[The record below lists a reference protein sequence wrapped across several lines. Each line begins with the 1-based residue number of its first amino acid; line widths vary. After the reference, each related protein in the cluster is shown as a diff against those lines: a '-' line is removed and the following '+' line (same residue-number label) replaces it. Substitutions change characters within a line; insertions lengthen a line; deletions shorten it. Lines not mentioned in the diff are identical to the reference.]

1 MKITVFVPTIRPD
14 TLPAAIRSILRQ
26 QWTDWELLVAAQGA
40 YPTLEATLLQ
50 VGGGDTRIRC
60 LRLPESGVSL
70 ARNAG
75 VAQAQGDV
83 VAMMDDDCE
92 AREDWLAVIAQTF
105 HAHPEAGLVSG
116 ALVAPRPKP
125 GRVWMCPSVAPPH
138 AVYDP
143 ALTPNRPPH
152 GWTFVTANC
161 AVRRHVACDAGPF
174 DPYLGTG
181 GHFKAGEDTD
191 WGMRLERARIKMV
204 STPDSVVHHT
214 YGIRYGLKAV
224 LRMSQAYA
232 RGNGAVAGKLTLLGD
247 ARGAEW
253 LKQTRRDCTVGAL
266 HPTRLHRMPF
276 SINRLRHFQAAYDEC
291 VSRFRVDERG
301 LLQPQDAC
309 FDGARPNGAWADGG
323 KIE

>member
-1 MKITVFVPTIRPD
+1 MKITVFVPSIRPD
-14 TLPAAIRSILRQ
+14 TLPAAVRSIMRQ
-26 QWTDWELLVAAQGA
+26 QWTDWELLVVGQGE
-40 YPTLEATLLQ
+40 YPTLEATLLETS
-50 VGGGDTRIRC
+50 GGDARVRC
-60 LRLPESGVSL
+60 VRLPQRGVSA

-75 VAQAQGDV
+75 VAQATGEV

-92 AREDWLAVIAQTF
+92 AREDWLQTIVQTF
-105 HAHPEAGLVSG
+105 KAYPQAGLVSG
-116 ALVAPRPKP
+116 ALVAPRPVG
-125 GRVWMCPSVAPPH
+125 GRVWMCPSVTPPH

-143 ALTPNRPPH
+143 ALTPNRPPA

-161 AVRRHVACDAGPF
+161 AARREVACDSGPF

-191 WGMRLERARIKMV
+191 WGMRLERAKVIMV

-214 YGIRYGLKAV
+214 YGIRYGLRAV

-253 LKQTRRDCTVGAL
+253 LKQTQHECTTGAL
-266 HPTRLHRMPF
+266 HPARLHRLPF
-276 SINRLRHFQAAYDEC
+276 TLNRLRHFQAAYEEC
-291 VSRFRVDERG
+291 VTRFRVDERG
-301 LLQPQDAC
+301 LLQPCQGEVAQ
-309 FDGARPNGAWADGG
+309 P
-323 KIE
+323 